1 MRMTTENILKIR
13 DKIRK
18 KKKLP
23 HVQKPVTV
31 NGRKLRT
38 LSADIEI
45 LNGMWDNVRVGNEPG
60 STFGC
65 GGVYRLACYISAASK
80 RGSRAKPATR
90 KAQSACGLP
99 GEGNRGRCL
108 CIARKEGI
116 QMSEKEIEVYGKQV
130 DEIKIRPYEHHA
142 KYYETDQMGIIH
154 HSNYIK
160 WMEEARMDLM
170 DQIGLSYKEME
181 AMEIISPVLSVSCE
195 YHSMVHFDDVVVI
208 EPRITKY
215 NGIKMEVEYRMTDKV
230 TGELRTTGTSSHCF
244 LNRSG
249 RPISLKRSY
258 PEIDTKF
265 FEYTDI

>member
-1 MRMTTENILKIR
+1 M
-13 DKIRK
+13 
-18 KKKLP
+18 
-23 HVQKPVTV
+23 PVTYPPHP
-31 NGRKLRT
+31 NG
-38 LSADIEI
+38 E
-45 LNGMWDNVRVGNEPG
+45 VGRSP
-60 STFGC
+60 
-65 GGVYRLACYISAASK
+65 R
-80 RGSRAKPATR
+80 PAER
-90 KAQSACGLP
+90 KAPAG
-99 GEGNRGRCL
+99 CL
-108 CIARKEGI
+108 AKET
-116 QMSEKEIEVYGKQV
+116 EVVVYGKQV

-170 DQIGLSYKEME
+170 EQIGLSYKEME

-215 NGIKMEVEYRMTDKV
+215 NGIKMEVEYRMTDKA